1 MLTTGRGKIGDW
13 PVKID
18 AGNTYSFHTQIKIQG
33 RKVRAAEPRNLC
45 LKFRSSAWERA
56 GWVRATEHGKK
67 IWEPSSC
74 VAQSLNG
81 NEKTDRRKDKTSRKI
96 GLGDRDFGL
105 RGISPGGAVAG
116 EERSPNPSAA
126 ETESGRAS
134 SHK

>member
-33 RKVRAAEPRNLC
+33 RKVRAAEPRNSC

-56 GWVRATEHGKK
+56 GWVRATELGKK

-74 VAQSLNG
+74 VARSLNG
-81 NEKTDRRKDKTSRKI
+81 NEKTDRRKNKTSREK
-96 GLGDRDFGL
+96 
-105 RGISPGGAVAG
+105 VALARACG
-116 EERSPNPSAA
+116 QDC
-126 ETESGRAS
+126 SGRNFRTKDEQLVWEKPCPAPSNS
-134 SHK
+134 SPVRVD